1 MSTTKIVVV
10 EDEVIVA
17 KDIQRTLQKLGY
29 EVPATAPSAAVAFE
43 KIEEFK
49 PDVVFCDIKLKG
61 EQDGIDIANR
71 IFQQY
76 DIPVIFLTSYVDKS
90 TLDRAKLTQPYG
102 YIVKPFNEVDLQ
114 TTLEMALYK
123 YAKDKEIRMARAQY
137 ANTLERIQEA
147 VIIIDENEHPT
158 FMNPRAETFTG
169 FSLVEARNMPFEKV
183 LFLPASNDF
192 VFNGD
197 RYVNSKPAK
206 VVTPINGES
215 HDVIISISQIKSEK
229 DNLLGK
235 AYILNLAPAA
245 AEAPVAEK
253 LVSLDNTV
261 INDSFFVKKGS
272 QLVKVYLTNILW
284 IQAMDNYVII
294 QTHNDQFIIHSTMKD
309 IEAKLPVAK
318 FVRVH
323 RSYIIQI
330 DKITILDENTVIVN
344 EKNIPI
350 GKSYRDGFLN
360 RLKFL

>member
-1 MSTTKIVVV
+1 MNKTKIIVV

-17 KDIQRTLQKLGY
+17 KDIQRTLVKLGY
-29 EVPATAPSAAVAFE
+29 DVPATAASASQAFE
-43 KIEEFK
+43 KIEEHK

-61 EQDGIDIANR
+61 DQDGIDIANR

-76 DIPVIFLTSYVDKS
+76 DIPVIFLTSYVDKT

-102 YIVKPFNEVDLQ
+102 YIIKPFNEVDLQ

-123 YAKDKEIRMARAQY
+123 YGKDRETRMSRQQY
-137 ANTLERIQEA
+137 ANALERIEDA
-147 VIIIDENEHPT
+147 VIIIDENEYPT
-158 FMNPRAETFTG
+158 FLNPKAELFTG
-169 FSLVEARNMPFEKV
+169 YSFSEARSLPFEKV
-183 LFLPASNDF
+183 LFIPSTNDF
-192 VFNGD
+192 IFNGD
-197 RYVNSKPAK
+197 RYVNNKPAK
-206 VVTPINGES
+206 VITPVNGEH
-215 HDVIISISQIKSEK
+215 HDVVISISQIKSEK
-229 DNLLGK
+229 DNFLGK
-235 AYILNLAPAA
+235 AYILHSMKTDI
-245 AEAPVAEK
+245 PVVEK
-253 LVSLDNTV
+253 LVNLDNLV

-272 QLVKVYLTNILW
+272 QLVKVYLENILW

-309 IEAKLPVAK
+309 IEAKLPTAK

-323 RSYIIQI
+323 RSFIIQV

-350 GKSYRDGFLN
+350 GKSYRESFLN